1 MVHIILGNMQVC
13 TGLYIPEI
21 GAGLQLAGAGDMEW
35 QDPLSKTYASR
46 QSGGINIVDA
56 GSLKIW
62 IGIRDG
68 VFGEDGCWWVGKEMV
83 LLDWGSLVK
92 DNL

>member
-1 MVHIILGNMQVC
+1 MVHRILGNMQVC

-68 VFGEDGCWWVGKEMV
+68 GFGEDRCFCTEKKM
-83 LLDWGSLVK
+83 GSR
-92 DNL
+92 NGRA